1 MIAQVQEAWKR
12 GVIAGVLLMDVAAA
26 LPSVTRGLLLRKMR
40 NAGLDE
46 RPVRWTDSFMHDRW
60 VVTSVDGQDG
70 EEMSATTGLP
80 QDSPVSPVLIA
91 LYITEIHQ
99 AVKSKI
105 EGCRGISF
113 ADGATCIVEG
123 YDISGV
129 ATGLKRCA
137 RASPKWERGNAVRFE
152 MAKTEAIFFSRRRKH
167 RRCQRV
173 IRVGDQT
180 VHFSPDATQWLGI
193 WLVSAPP
200 CREPLPQDR
209 QSPPEIGRAHV

>member
-46 RPVRWTDSFMHDRW
+46 RPVRWTDSFMRDRW

-80 QDSPVSPVLIA
+80 QDTPVSPVLIA

-99 AVKSKI
+99 AVESKI
-105 EGCRGISF
+105 EGCQGISF
-113 ADGATCIVEG
+113 ADGATWIVEG

-137 RASPKWERGNAVRFE
+137 KGQSEVGKGQCCPFRDGQDRGDIFLAP
-152 MAKTEAIFFSRRRKH
+152 AK
-167 RRCQRV
+167 
-173 IRVGDQT
+173 
-180 VHFSPDATQWLGI
+180 
-193 WLVSAPP
+193 APP
-200 CREPLPQDR
+200 LPEGDPGRRPDGSLLTRCHPVAGHMVGLRSPVPREPPPQDR
-209 QSPPEIGRAHV
+209 QSPPGRG